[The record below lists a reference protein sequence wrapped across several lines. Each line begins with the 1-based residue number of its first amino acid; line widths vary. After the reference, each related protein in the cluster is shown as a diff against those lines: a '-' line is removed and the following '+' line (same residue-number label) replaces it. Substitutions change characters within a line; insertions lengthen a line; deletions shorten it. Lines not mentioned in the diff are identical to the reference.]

1 MLYNKLAFPK
11 FLNKVNPA
19 LGLKCRVAIRKVRFT
34 PSDGS

>member
-19 LGLKCRVAIRKVRFT
+19 LGLKCLAIRKLWFT
-34 PSDGS
+34 PSVGS